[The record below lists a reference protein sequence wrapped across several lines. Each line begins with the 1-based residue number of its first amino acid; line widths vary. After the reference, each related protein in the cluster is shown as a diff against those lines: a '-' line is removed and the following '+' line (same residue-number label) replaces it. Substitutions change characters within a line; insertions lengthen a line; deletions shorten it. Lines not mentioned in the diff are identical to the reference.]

1 MSDDPRNSGLAN
13 LLSTRLQLWDDARKT
28 QELKLLD
35 CYQDKLRIARAE
47 DTKETGAARARKNQ
61 GLFLGSTR
69 NKIRAARAKITDA
82 LFGNGQLPFDTSP
95 TNEEL
100 APFADVTE
108 DVVTDILQRM
118 CFEELLKDGV
128 DTLATYGTGFM
139 FGPFVKRETL
149 HETVVDSTAGLKENK
164 YEFDLPYYELGNTL
178 DCYPDPEARRLQ
190 NGLGIFWVTMESK
203 HTVEAWKRDKSY
215 KNIDEALIGPG
226 DNGQET
232 GSDQARQMRG
242 NLDYWYK
249 NERIKVARF
258 FGKVPKRVLSA
269 GNSVDDP
276 EDGEMID
283 AVIIMAGGVVVKE
296 NKSPYAG
303 MQPAKRCAYEEEPH
317 EMWGVGVAENNA
329 PHQKVTNAAFRLFME
344 GKGMALLG
352 TTAVD
357 RSAFMPTEDFKKFPG
372 KVYQFKPGLS
382 PDQKKAAIQ
391 EFVQPDITGGWM
403 DVMRVSEQMS
413 DDDTGITKYTQGD
426 DSRNLNKTATGIS
439 MIMSASS
446 LPIKEVIQHIDQD
459 WIEKIVGEVVVW
471 AIKYMTV
478 ETVTKIHGQKAG
490 EIWGQIKEF
499 GKTSFMEWKATG
511 TASFMQKEVLANKVR
526 AFADF
531 AMGNPITSPL
541 VDPRELLNQVWDVMQ
556 IGKESPILKEEDGG
570 KVPPQVQ
577 QQMQQMQE
585 QNKMLESS
593 LQELGEKYNQ
603 LEADRSVDEAKIKQD
618 NDKILLDRYSKETDR
633 LKLIYPTMPQQLAV
647 VIAANM
653 GLDVIAEQQEDGQQ
667 PPQVPPV
674 EPPVAPPPPEPMAQP
689 PMPQEVPEM
698 APEAPIQEE
707 QPLAPE
713 MMPQPIEGQ

>member
-1 MSDDPRNSGLAN
+1 MSDTLRNSGLAN
-13 LLSTRLQLWDDARKT
+13 LLSTRLQNWDDARKT

-35 CYQDKLRIARAE
+35 CYQDKLRIPRAE
-47 DTKETGAARARKNQ
+47 DTAGSGAARARKTQ

-95 TNEEL
+95 SNEEL

-108 DVVTDILQRM
+108 DVVTDILERIGFRDM
-118 CFEELLKDGV
+118 LNDGV
-128 DTLATYGTGFM
+128 DTLATYGTGFI
-139 FGPFVKRETL
+139 FGPFVRRETL
-149 HETVVDSTAGLKENK
+149 HETVADSKAGIREDK
-164 YEFDLPYYELGNTL
+164 YSFDMPYYSLGNTL
-178 DCYPDPEARRLQ
+178 DCYPDPEARRLCD
-190 NGLGIFWVTMESK
+190 GAGIFWVTMESK
-203 HTVEAWKRDKSY
+203 HTIEAWKRDKSY
-215 KNIDEALIGPG
+215 KNISEALIGPG

-249 NERIKVARF
+249 NDRIKVARF
-258 FGKVPKRVLSA
+258 FGKVPKRMLSGGSPDTMA
-269 GNSVDDP
+269 EAD
-276 EDGEMID
+276 DGEMAD
-283 AVIIMAGGVVVKE
+283 AVIIMAGGIIVKE
-296 NKSPYAG
+296 NKSPYEG
-303 MQPAKRCAYEEEPH
+303 MHPAKRCAYEEEPH

-357 RSAFMPTEDFKKFPG
+357 RSAFMPSEDFKKFPG

-382 PDQKKAAIQ
+382 PDQKQSAIQ
-391 EFVQPDITGGWM
+391 EFVQPDITAGWM

-471 AIKYMTV
+471 AIKYMSV
-478 ETVTKIHGQKAG
+478 ETVTKIHGEEAG
-490 EIWGQIKEF
+490 KKWEQIKSF
-499 GKTSFMEWKATG
+499 GKTSFIEWKATG

-531 AMGNPITSPL
+531 AMGNEITAPL
-541 VDPRELLNQVWDVMQ
+541 IDPRELLNQVWDVMQ
-556 IGKESPILKEEDGG
+556 IGRESPILKEEDGA

-577 QQMQQMQE
+577 QQMQQAQE
-585 QNKMLESS
+585 QIKMLEAS
-593 LQELGEKYNQ
+593 LEEIGQKYNE
-603 LEADRSVDEAKIKQD
+603 LDADKTNER
-618 NDKILLDRYSKETDR
+618 DKILLDRYSKETER
-633 LKLIYPTMPQQLAV
+633 LKILAPTMPVQLSAI
-647 VIAANM
+647 IAAQFGM
-653 GLDVIAEQQEDGQQ
+653 DVVHEQQEQNEEQGQEVAA
-667 PPQVPPV
+667 PVPPDD
-674 EPPVAPPPPEPMAQP
+674 AAP
-689 PMPQEVPEM
+689 PMPAEAPPEEMQQTVPEM
-698 APEAPIQEE
+698 EPQPMPEQPIAPPEQIIQE
-707 QPLAPE
+707 Q
-713 MMPQPIEGQ
+713 

>member
-1 MSDDPRNSGLAN
+1 MSNDTLRNSGLAN
-13 LLSTRLQLWDDARKT
+13 LLSTRLQNWDDARKS
-28 QELKLLD
+28 QELKMLD
-35 CYQDKLRIARAE
+35 CYQDKLRIPRAE
-47 DTKETGAARARKNQ
+47 DTAGSGAARARKTQ

-95 TNEEL
+95 SNEEL
-100 APFADVTE
+100 APFSDVTE
-108 DVVTDILQRM
+108 DVVTDILERIGFRDM
-118 CFEELLKDGV
+118 LNDGV
-128 DTLATYGTGFM
+128 DTLATYGTGFV
-139 FGPFVKRETL
+139 FGPFVRRETL
-149 HETVVDSTAGLKENK
+149 HETVVDSKAGLKEDK

-178 DCYPDPEARRLQ
+178 DCYPDPEARRLC
-190 NGLGIFWVTMESK
+190 NGAGIFWVTMESK
-203 HTVEAWKRDKSY
+203 HTIEAWKRDKSY
-215 KNIDEALIGPG
+215 KNVSEALIGPG
-226 DNGQET
+226 NNGSET
-232 GSDQARQMRG
+232 GSEQAQQMRG

-258 FGKVPKRVLSA
+258 FGKVPKRMLSGGA
-269 GNSVDDP
+269 SNTMAEAD
-276 EDGEMID
+276 DGEMVD
-283 AVIIMAGGVVVKE
+283 AVVIMAGGVIVKE
-296 NKSPYAG
+296 NKSPYDG
-303 MQPAKRCAYEEEPH
+303 MHPAKRCAYEEEPH

-357 RSAFMPTEDFKKFPG
+357 RSAFMPSEDFKKFPG

-471 AIKYMTV
+471 AIKYMSV
-478 ETVTKIHGQKAG
+478 ETVTKIHGEEAG
-490 EIWGQIKEF
+490 KKWEQIKAF
-499 GKTSFMEWKATG
+499 GKTSFIEWKATG

-531 AMGNPITSPL
+531 AMGNPVTAPL
-541 VDPRELLNQVWDVMQ
+541 IDPRELLNQVWDVMQ
-556 IGKESPILKEEDGG
+556 IGRESPILKEEDGA

-577 QQMQQMQE
+577 QQMQQAQE
-585 QNKMLESS
+585 QIKMLESS
-593 LQELGEKYNQ
+593 LEEIGQKYNE
-603 LEADRSVDEAKIKQD
+603 LDADKSNER
-618 NDKILLDRYSKETDR
+618 DKIRLDRYSKETER
-633 LKLIYPTMPQQLAV
+633 LKLIYPSMPIQLSAI
-647 VIAANM
+647 IAAQFGM
-653 GLDVIAEQQEDGQQ
+653 DVVHEQQEQNAEQAKEGGTPKQAEAIDPPMQQEQARQEMQQ
-667 PPQVPPV
+667 P
-674 EPPVAPPPPEPMAQP
+674 
-689 PMPQEVPEM
+689 
-698 APEAPIQEE
+698 
-707 QPLAPE
+707 APE
-713 MMPQPIEGQ
+713 MEQQPMPEQPSAPPEQMIQEQ

>member
-1 MSDDPRNSGLAN
+1 MSDTLRNSGLAN
-13 LLSTRLQLWDDARKT
+13 LLSTRLQNWDDARKT
-28 QELKLLD
+28 QELKMLD
-35 CYQDKLRIARAE
+35 CYQDKLRIPRAE
-47 DTKETGAARARKNQ
+47 DTAGSGAARARKTQ

-95 TNEEL
+95 SNEEL

-108 DVVTDILQRM
+108 DVVTDILERIGFRDM
-118 CFEELLKDGV
+118 LNDGV
-128 DTLATYGTGFM
+128 DTLATYGTGFV
-139 FGPFVKRETL
+139 FGPFVRRETL
-149 HETVVDSTAGLKENK
+149 HETVADSTAGLKEDK

-178 DCYPDPEARRLQ
+178 DCYPDPEARRLC
-190 NGLGIFWVTMESK
+190 NGAGIFWVTMESK
-203 HTVEAWKRDKSY
+203 HTIEAWKRDKSY
-215 KNIDEALIGPG
+215 KNVSEALIGPG
-226 DNGQET
+226 DNGSET
-232 GSDQARQMRG
+232 GSEQAQQMRG

-258 FGKVPKRVLSA
+258 FGKVPKRMLSGSA
-269 GNSVDDP
+269 SNTMAEAD
-276 EDGEMID
+276 DGEMVD
-283 AVIIMAGGVVVKE
+283 AVIIMAGGIIVKE
-296 NKSPYAG
+296 NKSPYEG
-303 MQPAKRCAYEEEPH
+303 MHPAKRCAYEEEPH

-357 RSAFMPTEDFKKFPG
+357 RSAFMPNEDFKKFPG

-382 PDQKKAAIQ
+382 PDQKTAAIQ

-471 AIKYMTV
+471 AIKYMSA
-478 ETVTKIHGQKAG
+478 ETVTKIHGEEAG
-490 EIWGQIKEF
+490 KKWEQIKAF
-499 GKTSFMEWKATG
+499 GKTSFIEWKATG

-531 AMGNPITSPL
+531 AMGNEITAPL
-541 VDPRELLNQVWDVMQ
+541 IDPRELLNQVWDVMQ
-556 IGKESPILKEEDGG
+556 IGRESPILKEEDGA

-577 QQMQQMQE
+577 QQMQQAQE
-585 QNKMLESS
+585 QIKMLESS
-593 LQELGEKYNQ
+593 LEEIGQKYNE
-603 LEADRSVDEAKIKQD
+603 LEADKKNEK
-618 NDKILLDRYSKETDR
+618 DKILLERYGKETDR
-633 LKLIYPTMPQQLAV
+633 LKLIYPTMPKQLAV

-653 GLDVIAEQQEDGQQ
+653 GLDVIEEQQEEIQGEKIEPPAMNSPDPMQQ
-667 PPQVPPV
+667 PEIP
-674 EPPVAPPPPEPMAQP
+674 EPAMQEMQQPEPEMEQQPMPEQPIAPPEQM
-689 PMPQEVPEM
+689 
-698 APEAPIQEE
+698 IQE
-707 QPLAPE
+707 Q
-713 MMPQPIEGQ
+713 

>member
-1 MSDDPRNSGLAN
+1 MSDTLRNSGLAN
-13 LLSTRLQLWDDARKT
+13 LLSTRLQNWDDARKT

-35 CYQDKLRIARAE
+35 CYQDKLRIPRAE
-47 DTKETGAARARKNQ
+47 DTAGSGAARARKTQ

-95 TNEEL
+95 SNEEL

-108 DVVTDILQRM
+108 DVVTDILERIGFRDM
-118 CFEELLKDGV
+118 LNDGV
-128 DTLATYGTGFM
+128 DTLATYGTGFI
-139 FGPFVKRETL
+139 FGPFVRRETL
-149 HETVVDSTAGLKENK
+149 HETVADSKAGIREDK
-164 YEFDLPYYELGNTL
+164 YSFDLPYYSLGNTL
-178 DCYPDPEARRLQ
+178 DCYPDPEARRLCD
-190 NGLGIFWVTMESK
+190 GAGIFWVTMESK
-203 HTVEAWKRDKSY
+203 HTIEAWKRDKSY
-215 KNIDEALIGPG
+215 KNVSEALIGPS
-226 DNGQET
+226 DNGQEI

-258 FGKVPKRVLSA
+258 FGKVPKRMLSGGA
-269 GNSVDDP
+269 SNTMAEAD
-276 EDGEMID
+276 DGEMVD
-283 AVIIMAGGVVVKE
+283 AVVIMAGGVIVKE
-296 NKSPYAG
+296 NKSPYDG
-303 MQPAKRCAYEEEPH
+303 MHPAKRCAYEEEPH

-357 RSAFMPTEDFKKFPG
+357 RSAFMPSEDFKKFPG

-471 AIKYMTV
+471 AIKYMSA
-478 ETVTKIHGQKAG
+478 ETVTKIHGEEAG
-490 EIWGQIKEF
+490 KKWEQIKAF
-499 GKTSFMEWKATG
+499 GKTSFIEWKATG

-531 AMGNPITSPL
+531 AMGNPVTAPL

-556 IGKESPILKEEDGG
+556 IGKESPILKDEDGA

-577 QQMQQMQE
+577 QQMQQAQE
-585 QNKMLESS
+585 QIKMLEAS
-593 LQELGEKYNQ
+593 LEEIGQKYNE
-603 LEADRSVDEAKIKQD
+603 LEADKSNDR
-618 NDKILLDRYSKETDR
+618 DKILLDRYSKETER
-633 LKLIYPTMPQQLAV
+633 LKILAPTMPVQLSAI
-647 VIAANM
+647 IAAQFGM
-653 GLDVIAEQQEDGQQ
+653 DVVHEQQEQNAEQGQKGAT
-667 PPQVPPV
+667 
-674 EPPVAPPPPEPMAQP
+674 PVATPPEPP
-689 PMPQEVPEM
+689 M
-698 APEAPIQEE
+698 APEEPAPQEMQ
-707 QPLAPE
+707 QPAPE
-713 MMPQPIEGQ
+713 MEQQPMPEQPIAPPEQLIQEQ

>member
-1 MSDDPRNSGLAN
+1 MSDTLRNSGLAN
-13 LLSTRLQLWDDARKT
+13 LLSTRLQNWDDSRKT
-28 QELKLLD
+28 QELKMLD
-35 CYQDKLRIARAE
+35 CYQDKLRIPRAE
-47 DTKETGAARARKNQ
+47 DTAGSGAARARKTQ

-95 TNEEL
+95 SNEEL
-100 APFADVTE
+100 APFSDVTE
-108 DVVTDILQRM
+108 DVVTDILERIGFRDM
-118 CFEELLKDGV
+118 LNDGV
-128 DTLATYGTGFM
+128 DTLATYGTGFV
-139 FGPFVKRETL
+139 FGPFVRRETL
-149 HETVVDSTAGLKENK
+149 HETVVDSKAGLKEDK

-178 DCYPDPEARRLQ
+178 DCYPDPEARRL
-190 NGLGIFWVTMESK
+190 GKGAGIFWVTMESK
-203 HTVEAWKRDKSY
+203 HTIEAWKRDKSY
-215 KNIDEALIGPG
+215 KNVSEALIGPG
-226 DNGQET
+226 DNGSET
-232 GSDQARQMRG
+232 GSEQAQQMRG

-258 FGKVPKRVLSA
+258 FGKVPKRMLSGGA
-269 GNSVDDP
+269 SNAMAEAD
-276 EDGEMID
+276 DGEMVD
-283 AVIIMAGGVVVKE
+283 AVIIMAGGIIVKE
-296 NKSPYAG
+296 NKSPYDG
-303 MQPAKRCAYEEEPH
+303 MEPAKRCAYEEEPH

-357 RSAFMPTEDFKKFPG
+357 RSAFMPSEDFKKFPG

-471 AIKYMTV
+471 AIKYMSV
-478 ETVTKIHGQKAG
+478 ETVTKIHGEEAG
-490 EIWGQIKEF
+490 KKWEQIKAF
-499 GKTSFMEWKATG
+499 GKTSFIEWKATG

-531 AMGNPITSPL
+531 AMGNPITAPL

-556 IGKESPILKEEDGG
+556 IGKESPILKEDDGA
-570 KVPPQVQ
+570 KIPPQVQ
-577 QQMQQMQE
+577 QQMQQAQE
-585 QNKMLESS
+585 QIKMLESS
-593 LQELGEKYNQ
+593 LEEIGQKYNE
-603 LEADRSVDEAKIKQD
+603 LDADKSNDR
-618 NDKILLDRYSKETDR
+618 DKILLDRYSKETER
-633 LKLIYPTMPQQLAV
+633 LKILAPTMPVQLSAI
-647 VIAANM
+647 IAAQFGM
-653 GLDVIAEQQEDGQQ
+653 DVVHEQQEQNAEQGKEAGTPPSAAPPESPMQAEQVPEEMQQ
-667 PPQVPPV
+667 P
-674 EPPVAPPPPEPMAQP
+674 EPEMEQQPMPGQPIAPPEQM
-689 PMPQEVPEM
+689 
-698 APEAPIQEE
+698 IQE
-707 QPLAPE
+707 Q
-713 MMPQPIEGQ
+713 